1 MVPTLLRPVC
11 ILALALALTAC
22 TAHRSPS
29 PRMMPPTQTAQQP
42 PQPTGDSPRSPAQ
55 TAAPAPQPPQGFGT
69 LDWGSPA
76 AAKVG
81 LALYDKDPATGVSV
95 FIWPQGPRDV
105 AGAPVRDAFYEFFQ
119 DQFYHVWIDF
129 DGMAAYRT
137 ILADLTRTYGPPTTE
152 NQEKYYH
159 AWTVGPVNIYCAYHP
174 AENEG
179 DVSFFYQ
186 PIYDRMA
193 AAKKARP
200 GKSAQRSAKQ

>member
-1 MVPTLLRPVC
+1 MVPTPLRPVC
-11 ILALALALTAC
+11 ALALALALTAC

-29 PRMMPPTQTAQQP
+29 PRTASPSQTAHQSQP
-42 PQPTGDSPRSPAQ
+42 N
-55 TAAPAPQPPQGFGT
+55 TAAPAQPADSVPRPVPQPPQGFGT
-69 LDWGSPA
+69 LDWGSPST
-76 AAKVG
+76 AKVG
-81 LALYDKDPATGVSV
+81 LALHDKDPATGVSV

-105 AGAPVRDAFYEFFQ
+105 AGTPVRDAFYEFFQ

-159 AWTVGPVNIYCAYHP
+159 AWTVGPVNIYCAFHP